1 MNTSLLG
8 YFRHQFVAPPLTRLI
23 WMIPILAMLAFG
35 LLYVTRDS
43 VVGVI
48 FGPMILT
55 VVMIGALSL
64 EDTAYTAYGMPK
76 SWAKKLTAMAV
87 VPSVVFS
94 AAIAL
99 LARPDWVGIAGALV
113 ALVSGL
119 LFGGQYIAGDGVADD
134 RKAGSH
140 LGSGSFEFESIFKPQ
155 LLWALGAGS
164 AQSLMIPLTNFIG
177 NDTLRPLLGGLP
189 IMIWYS
195 AYCMQGLGI
204 TGAATGASYGV
215 PRRRWLAQSGA
226 AAVAAVLVYI
236 VVAGLF
242 SPVTGTWPAV
252 IVTGAGGL
260 ASAIIGAAVKIWRT
274 ELGMLP
280 AYTMFFIANGASDTQ
295 SFLDGAVIFALATAG
310 ILALVGIVIQA
321 GYLAGLINPK
331 HAQKNL

>member
-1 MNTSLLG
+1 MNTSLVG
-8 YFRHQFVAPPLTRLI
+8 YFLHQFVAAPLTRLI

-55 VVMIGALSL
+55 VVMIGALSS

-76 SWAKKLTAMAV
+76 SRSMKLTAMAV
-87 VPSVVFS
+87 VPAVVFS

-99 LARPDWVGIAGALV
+99 LARPDWVGAAGALV
-113 ALVSGL
+113 ALVSGM

-134 RKAGSH
+134 RKAGAH
-140 LGSGSFEFESIFKPQ
+140 IGRGSFEFESIFKPQ

-164 AQSLMIPLTNFIG
+164 AHSLMIPLTSFIG

-189 IMIWYS
+189 IIVWYS

-204 TGAATGASYGV
+204 PGPATGMSYGV

-226 AAVAAVLVYI
+226 AAVAAVVVYI

-280 AYTMFFIANGASDTQ
+280 AYMMFFIANGASDTQ

-310 ILALVGIVIQA
+310 IIALVGIVIQA
-321 GYLAGLINPK
+321 GYLMGLINPK

>member
-8 YFRHQFVAPPLTRLI
+8 YFRHQLVAAPLTRLI
-23 WMIPILAMLAFG
+23 WMVPILAMLASG
-35 LLYVTRDS
+35 LLHVTRDS
-43 VVGVI
+43 PVAVI

-55 VVMIGALSL
+55 VFMIGALSS

-76 SWAKKLTAMAV
+76 SRTMKLTAMAV
-87 VPSVVFS
+87 VPAVVFS
-94 AAIAL
+94 AGIAL

-140 LGSGSFEFESIFKPQ
+140 LGSGSFEFELIFKPQ

-164 AQSLMIPLTNFIG
+164 AHSLMIPLTSFIG

-215 PRRRWLAQSGA
+215 PRRQWFALSWA
-226 AAVAAVLVYI
+226 AAIAAVVVYI

-252 IVTGAGGL
+252 IATGAGGFACAVL
-260 ASAIIGAAVKIWRT
+260 GGAMKIWRT

-280 AYTMFFIANGASDTQ
+280 AYMMFFIANGASDTQ
-295 SFLDGAVIFALATAG
+295 SFLDAAVIFALATAG

-321 GYLAGLINPK
+321 GYLMGLINPK

>member
-8 YFRHQFVAPPLTRLI
+8 YFRHQLVAAPLTRLI
-23 WMIPILAMLAFG
+23 WMVPILAMLASG
-35 LLYVTRDS
+35 LLHVTRDS
-43 VVGVI
+43 PVAVI
-48 FGPMILT
+48 FGPMMLT
-55 VVMIGALSL
+55 VFMIGTLSL

-76 SWAKKLTAMAV
+76 SRARKLTAMAV
-87 VPSVVFS
+87 VPAVLFGAS
-94 AAIAL
+94 IAL
-99 LARPDWVGIAGALV
+99 FARPDWVGIAGALV

-119 LFGGQYIAGDGVADD
+119 LFGSQYTAGNAVDSD
-134 RKAGSH
+134 REAGSRI
-140 LGSGSFEFESIFKPQ
+140 GRGSFEFELIFKPQ

-164 AQSLMIPLTNFIG
+164 AHSLMIPLTSFIG

-189 IMIWYS
+189 IIVWYS

-204 TGAATGASYGV
+204 PGPATGMSYGV
-215 PRRRWLAQSGA
+215 PRRQWFALSWA
-226 AAVAAVLVYI
+226 AAIAAVLVYI

-252 IVTGAGGL
+252 IATGVGGL

-274 ELGMLP
+274 DLGMLP

-295 SFLDGAVIFALATAG
+295 SFLDAAVIFALATAG

-321 GYLAGLINPK
+321 GYLVGLINPK

>member
-23 WMIPILAMLAFG
+23 WMLPILAMLAFG
-35 LLYVTRDS
+35 LLYVFRDS

-48 FGPMILT
+48 FGPMMLT
-55 VVMIGALSL
+55 VVMIGALSM
-64 EDTAYTAYGMPK
+64 EDTAYTAYGMP
-76 SWAKKLTAMAV
+76 SSRAKKLTAMAV

-94 AAIAL
+94 AGIAL
-99 LARPDWVGIAGALV
+99 VARPDWVGIAGALV

-140 LGSGSFEFESIFKPQ
+140 LGSGSFEFELIFKPQ
-155 LLWALGAGS
+155 LLWALGAGI
-164 AQSLMIPLTNFIG
+164 AHSLMIPLTSFIG

-215 PRRRWLAQSGA
+215 PRRRWFALSWA
-226 AAVAAVLVYI
+226 AAIAAVVVYI

-252 IVTGAGGL
+252 IVTGVGGL
-260 ASAIIGAAVKIWRT
+260 VSAIIGAAVKIWRT
-274 ELGMLP
+274 DMGMFP
-280 AYTMFFIANGASDTQ
+280 AYLMFFIANGASDAQ
-295 SFLDGAVIFALATAG
+295 SFLDGVVILALVTAG
-310 ILALVGIVIQA
+310 ILAIVGIVIQA
-321 GYLAGLINPK
+321 GYLVGLINPK

>member
-8 YFRHQFVAPPLTRLI
+8 YFRHQLVAAPLTRLI
-23 WMIPILAMLAFG
+23 WMVPILAMLASG
-35 LLYVTRDS
+35 LLHVTRDS
-43 VVGVI
+43 PVAVI
-48 FGPMILT
+48 FGPMMLT
-55 VVMIGALSL
+55 VFMIGALSL

-76 SWAKKLTAMAV
+76 SRARKLTAMAV
-87 VPSVVFS
+87 VPAVLFGAS
-94 AAIAL
+94 IAL
-99 LARPDWVGIAGALV
+99 FARPDWVGIAGALV

-119 LFGGQYIAGDGVADD
+119 LFGSQYTAGNAVDSD
-134 RKAGSH
+134 REAGSRI
-140 LGSGSFEFESIFKPQ
+140 GRGSFEFELIFKPQ

-164 AQSLMIPLTNFIG
+164 AHSLMIPLTSFIG

-321 GYLAGLINPK
+321 GYLVGLINPK

>member
-23 WMIPILAMLAFG
+23 WMIPMLAMLAFG

-55 VVMIGALSL
+55 VVMIGALSS
-64 EDTAYTAYGMPK
+64 EDTAYTAYGMP
-76 SWAKKLTAMAV
+76 SSRAKKLTAMAV
-87 VPSVVFS
+87 VPSVAFS
-94 AAIAL
+94 AGIAL
-99 LARPDWVGIAGALV
+99 VARPDWVGAAGALV

-119 LFGGQYIAGDGVADD
+119 LFGGQYIAGHGVASD
-134 RKAGSH
+134 RKADSH
-140 LGSGSFEFESIFKPQ
+140 LGGGSFEFELIFKPQ

-164 AQSLMIPLTNFIG
+164 AHSLMIPLTSFIG

-310 ILALVGIVIQA
+310 IIALVGIVIQA
-321 GYLAGLINPK
+321 GYLMGLINPK
-331 HAQKNL
+331 HAQKNR

>member
-1 MNTSLLG
+1 MNTSLVG

-23 WMIPILAMLAFG
+23 WMIPILAMPAFG

-76 SWAKKLTAMAV
+76 SRAKKLTAMAV

-94 AAIAL
+94 AGIAL

-140 LGSGSFEFESIFKPQ
+140 IGRGSFEFELIFKPQ

-164 AQSLMIPLTNFIG
+164 AHSLMIPLTSFIG

-189 IMIWYS
+189 IIVWYS

-204 TGAATGASYGV
+204 PGPATGMSYGV
-215 PRRRWLAQSGA
+215 PRRQWFALSWA
-226 AAVAAVLVYI
+226 AAIAAVLVYI

-252 IVTGAGGL
+252 IATGVGGL

-321 GYLAGLINPK
+321 GYLVGLINPK